1 MDKTQ
6 VHFDCTKNTLPPNW
20 TNSNATAYYNRAFW
34 KRCKCEYGTHNPCK
48 ETADKFNPVAT
59 EPNKWTKGCSPCSS
73 QYNRPANYFYSYNPE
88 DCGDCNRF
96 SGRWPHNGKGN
107 CVEEKDNDCCCEK
120 SKKWN
125 VFNNE
130 PCGKCHKNK
139 DREDCDDH
147 DEHNKRRDEGLRTYV
162 RGGCGDCNDVA
173 VVYRMPNEERDCDN
187 IVELRIPV
195 GGSKE
200 KYLAR
205 NFSPEFIYANRFQC
219 ATLPAINEMHN
230 NIVDNRRE
238 EEFTVSD
245 QAALTK
251 RGINNALFAQQLID
265 EGKLIH
271 DRSSF
276 NIPMNVIGRSCYYY
290 LGDGISVGS
299 TATGLTQQD
308 IIKGYFR
315 NN

>member
-1 MDKTQ
+1 MDKSQ

-20 TNSNATAYYNRAFW
+20 TNNNATAYYNRAFW

-48 ETADKFNPVAT
+48 ETADRFNPVPT
-59 EPNKWTKGCSPCSS
+59 EPSKWTKGCSPCSGY
-73 QYNRPANYFYSYNPE
+73 YNRPANYFYSYNPE
-88 DCGDCNRF
+88 DCGDCARF
-96 SGRWPHNGKGN
+96 SGRWPCNGKGN
-107 CVEEKDNDCCCEK
+107 CEEKEEKCCDCEK
-120 SKKWN
+120 KRWG
-125 VFNNE
+125 VFNNSS
-130 PCGKCHKNK
+130 CNRCNK
-139 DREDCDDH
+139 HREREDCDVRD
-147 DEHNKRRDEGLRTYV
+147 KKCDEGLKAYV

-187 IVELRIPV
+187 IVELRIPI

-200 KYLAR
+200 MYLAK

-219 ATLPAINEMHN
+219 ATLPAVNEMYN
-230 NIVDNRRE
+230 NIIDNRRE
-238 EEFTVSD
+238 EEFTPSD

-271 DRSSF
+271 NRHAF
-276 NIPMNVIGRSCYYY
+276 NIPMNVIGRSSYYY
-290 LGDGISVGS
+290 LSDGITVAS
-299 TATGLTQQD
+299 TNTGLAPQD